1 MVANEEQWDYSP
13 EKGPEHWKD
22 LSQDFAQA
30 SQYPYQSP
38 ISLVHEKTSKFEKQL
53 ELHYQVADFYE
64 KEIFPTTHLVPAN
77 RTNFILLEDGPFYL
91 TDIHFHKP
99 SEHLIDHLQE
109 DIEFHFVHQNEKQE
123 VVVLGVLFHLNDD
136 KTQFYNKMTEKD
148 WDLSEMK
155 HTFDPGSF
163 FSDQAHF
170 FQYLG
175 SLTTPPTNGP
185 VQWFVFDGVGEMSR
199 KFLTNFHLH
208 VKQNARPLQALNQRN
223 ICWGNLSN

>member
-1 MVANEEQWDYSP
+1 MDKSIRNTYGIAFDEI
-13 EKGPEHWKD
+13 
-22 LSQDFAQA
+22 AR
-30 SQYPYQSP
+30 
-38 ISLVHEKTSKFEKQL
+38 I
-53 ELHYQVADFYE
+53 E
-64 KEIFPTTHLVPAN
+64 KERNGHKLLPLV
-77 RTNFILLEDGPFYL
+77 YC
-91 TDIHFHKP
+91 
-99 SEHLIDHLQE
+99 
-109 DIEFHFVHQNEKQE
+109 
-123 VVVLGVLFHLNDD
+123 
-136 KTQFYNKMTEKD
+136 KMTEKD
-148 WDLSEMK
+148 WDLSEKK